1 MHFWTFYKLNFM
13 ILTLFYDFITDNM
26 IKVCSITAA
35 LHCIIAFDTKYED
48 EDGKYDTR
56 M

>member
-13 ILTLFYDFITDNM
+13 ILTLFYDFITDN
-26 IKVCSITAA
+26 KVCSITAA